1 MIHASSTLTT
11 SVRFLAK
18 ISPSSRG
25 HCAGLRACRDLLPSP
40 FSAHNLRYLVETRS
54 RSCLLVRRPPP
65 FSSKTSLSFSVTS
78 VTSPRPKSPFTPCYP
93 PQTYRFTILRPAS
106 PPNCQLLIRKEGRAR
121 EDVSSMSRMRKTEDS
136 FFSGVRDWMDVL
148 PSFLSRMCARRTS
161 AVIISL

>member
-25 HCAGLRACRDLLPSP
+25 HCAGLRACRDLPPSP

-78 VTSPRPKSPFTPCYP
+78 VTSLRPKSPFTPCYP
-93 PQTYRFTILRPAS
+93 AQTYRFTILRPAS
-106 PPNCQLLIRKEGRAR
+106 PPNCQLLIREKDGRAR
-121 EDVSSMSRMRKTEDS
+121 EDASSMSRMRKTEDS
-136 FFSGVRDWMDVL
+136 FFPGLDGRV
-148 PSFLSRMCARRTS
+148 
-161 AVIISL
+161 AVVSVECVHVERAL